1 MRQFYLTFFL
11 ILFSIT
17 IIPQVQNSVLLG
29 SLNPYPSI
37 GYNDCWGY
45 VDAQGRE
52 YALLGTQHGTSII
65 NVTNPAAPVEAAFIP
80 GPPSLW
86 REIKTHS
93 HYMYVVTEGTGT
105 GKGLQIV
112 DLSQL
117 PASATLVN
125 TVTTW
130 FQRAHNLY
138 IHDGYAYIVGTDNG
152 GGMHILDLTN
162 PVNPVRTA
170 YYTTSGYIHDVY
182 VWNDTAYASSEDTYD
197 MVFLGNKS
205 LPVRVNASTAL
216 PGIYAH
222 SGWLTEDKRYFI
234 ACEEFNVRDIT
245 VWDLH
250 NRTWDLVVPQW
261 QLPTGGHVHNVF
273 VRGNFAYVAY
283 YTDGLVI
290 LDVSNPVS
298 PVKVGQ
304 YDTYPTPNTSYDGA
318 WGCWPYLPSGNVIVS
333 DMSTGLYMVDFLLDP
348 VPVELTSFTASASNN
363 SVVLNWST
371 ATEQNNRGFEVQ
383 KSFDDQNWRTLAFI
397 TGNGTTAEISRYSY
411 KDENPVQGKNFYR
424 LVQYDFDGT
433 EKEYN
438 SISVDFNSAPEFTI
452 EQNYPNPFN
461 PSTAIK
467 FTIPSESHVNLEVF
481 NSLGE
486 KVTTL
491 VNEVKPSG
499 SYTVDF
505 NAAELTSGIYIAR
518 IASDGHSKF
527 IKMNLI
533 K

>member
-1 MRQFYLTFFL
+1 VL
-11 ILFSIT
+11 SIS
-17 IIPQVQNSVLLG
+17 ISPQVQNSTLLG
-29 SLNPYPSI
+29 TLNQYPSI

-45 VDAQGRE
+45 VDSQGRE

-65 NVTNPAAPVEAAFIP
+65 NVTNPATPVQVAFIP

-93 HYMYVVTEGTGT
+93 HYMYVVTEGTTT

-117 PASATLVN
+117 PTTATLVN

-138 IHDGYAYIVGTDNG
+138 IHDGFCYIVGTDNG
-152 GGMHILDLTN
+152 GGMHVLDLTD

-205 LPVRVNASTAL
+205 LPVRVNQSAAL

-222 SGWLTEDKRYFI
+222 SGWLTSDKRYFI
-234 ACEEFNVRDIT
+234 ACEEFNQRDIT
-245 VWDLH
+245 VWDLQSRSW
-250 NRTWDLVVPQW
+250 NLVVPNW
-261 QLPTGGHVHNVF
+261 QMPTSSYVHNVF
-273 VRGNFAYVAY
+273 VRGIYAYVSY
-283 YTDGLVI
+283 YTEGLVV
-290 LDVSNPVS
+290 LDLTNPSS

-304 YDTYPTPNTSYDGA
+304 YDTYPGGGLIYDGA
-318 WGCWPYLPSGNVIVS
+318 WGCYPFLPSGNVVVS

-348 VPVELTSFTASASNN
+348 VPVELTSFTASALNN
-363 SVVLNWST
+363 AVEVKWST

-383 KSFDDQNWRTLAFI
+383 RSADMSNWRTLSFI
-397 TGNGTTAEISRYSY
+397 EGKGTTAEVSDYSY
-411 KDENPVQGKNFYR
+411 IDSNPFKGKNYYR
-424 LVQYDFDGT
+424 LIQYDFDGT
-433 EKEYN
+433 FKEYDAIEAN
-438 SISVDFNSAPEFTI
+438 VSLVADFTI
-452 EQNYPNPFN
+452 DQNYPNPFN
-461 PSTAIK
+461 PSTTIK
-467 FTIPSESHVNLEVF
+467 FGIPSESHVNLEIF

-486 KVTTL
+486 RVSTL
-491 VNEVKPSG
+491 VNEVKPAG
-499 SYTVDF
+499 SYTIDF
-505 NAAELTSGIYIAR
+505 NASGLTSGVYIAK
-518 IASDGHSKF
+518 IAASGQSKF